1 VRVFSADRGDA
12 AHRLDRVLVRRLA
25 DIPGLSRTSLQGW
38 IAEGRVRVNG
48 AAATKPAERL
58 SLGDEVEVSLPP
70 PPAARAGPAAEE
82 IPLTVLYE
90 DAWLLALSKPPGMV
104 VHPAPGHRGGTL
116 LNALLWYLK
125 EAGGESRPGL
135 VNRLDRGTSGVLLA
149 AKGGDIHARLARAL
163 RAPTAAKEY
172 LAVVYGTPRHDKG
185 RIEHALLRDSVDT
198 KKMTTSRTEGRA
210 SVTLFETVATSPSGE
225 SGDEEG
231 IPLTLV
237 RCRLLTGRTHQ
248 IRVHLRA
255 EGLPLVGDPLYGEPR
270 WKGIR
275 DPVLAAACRDF
286 PRQALHA
293 HRIALIHPVTR
304 EPLDVTAPLPDDLL
318 GLLAHFPIDSA
329 GIIHG
334 KT

>member
-1 VRVFSADRGDA
+1 VRVFLADRGDA

-58 SLGDEVEVSLPP
+58 ALGDEVEVSLPP
-70 PPAARAGPAAEE
+70 PPAVRPGPAAEE
-82 IPLTVLYE
+82 LPLTVLYE
-90 DAWLLALSKPPGMV
+90 DDWLLALSKPPGMV

-172 LAVVYGTPRHDKG
+172 LALVYGTPRHDKG

-198 KKMTTSRTEGRA
+198 KKMTTSRSEGRA
-210 SVTLFETVATSPSGE
+210 SVTLYEILATAAG
-225 SGDEEG
+225 
-231 IPLTLV
+231 LTLL
-237 RCRLLTGRTHQ
+237 RCRLLTGRMHQ
-248 IRVHLRA
+248 IRVHCAA
-255 EGLPLVGDPLYGEPR
+255 EGFPLVGDPLYGEPR

-275 DPVLAAACRDF
+275 DLTLAAACRDF

-293 HRIALIHPVTR
+293 HRIALTHPVTR

-318 GLLAHFPIDSA
+318 GLLAHFPIGSA
-329 GIIHG
+329 GIIPG